1 MFFSATKRPSSATLS
16 ARQSRQLRARRLWWS
31 LGAASVL
38 LALWL
43 LWRYGF
49 AAAAFNSFPR
59 SLVESVNLLTFSA
72 LTTLVLL
79 WTIAWSQRDWVRGHG
94 RVLTQVSQLLAL
106 SPSEFEQFAA
116 ALFRARGYEV
126 TIRGRSGDLGVDL
139 EIVNRTGRRAIA
151 QCKRYRATVGPDVVR
166 ELYGTMIHERVAHAF
181 LVTTAEISDN
191 AREWAAGKPLTLID
205 GATLSEL
212 ANNARLVVD

>member
-16 ARQSRQLRARRLWWS
+16 TQQARTLRARRLWWG
-31 LGAASVL
+31 LGVATVL

-43 LWRYGF
+43 LWRFIF

-59 SLVESVNLLTFSA
+59 SLVESINLLTFSA
-72 LTTLVLL
+72 VTTLALL
-79 WTIAWSQRDWVRGHG
+79 WAIAWSQRDRLRRPG
-94 RVLTQVSQLLAL
+94 RAIAQVGELLAL

-139 EIVNRTGRRAIA
+139 EIVNHAGRRAIV

-205 GATLSEL
+205 GTTLIEL
-212 ANNARLVVD
+212 ANNARLVAR